1 MQISNVTLENNVFL
15 APMAGVTDIA
25 FRSLCKEMGCGLV
38 YTEMVSAKA
47 LYYESENTKTL
58 MRIAEEEKPVAC
70 QMFGSDPKIMS
81 YVTEK
86 YFNTNDDICIID
98 INMGCP
104 APKIVKNGDGSA
116 LMKNPKLA
124 YEIVNEVKKVSLK
137 PVTVKFRMGY
147 DENSINAVEF
157 AKIIESAG
165 ADAVAIHGR
174 TRAQMYT
181 GKANWDIIRQVKE
194 AVKIPVIGNGDVFCA
209 EDALNLIKT
218 SNCDGIMIGRGCT
231 GNQWIFKQIV
241 DKFNNNEVKMPNSWE
256 KVDMCIRHYNLALK
270 YNGEYKAVREMR
282 KHSAWYIRGLPKCTE
297 IKNKINLENDSLKVL
312 KILSEYKSILKENY
326 K

>member
-70 QMFGSDPKIMS
+70 QMFGSDSKIMS

>member
-70 QMFGSDPKIMS
+70 QMFGSDSKIMS

-165 ADAVAIHGR
+165 ADVVAIHGR